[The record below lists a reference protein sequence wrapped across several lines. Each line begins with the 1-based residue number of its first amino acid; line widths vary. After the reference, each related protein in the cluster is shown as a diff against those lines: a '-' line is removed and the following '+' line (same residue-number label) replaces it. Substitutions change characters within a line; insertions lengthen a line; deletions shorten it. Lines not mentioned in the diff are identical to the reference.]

1 MFKTA
6 LFVDKMA
13 LSSLSYVLWALLF
26 VAAQVILSA
35 GNQENT
41 QSHTHT
47 HSLCVFY
54 YCRRIIVN

>member
-1 MFKTA
+1 MFKTT

-13 LSSLSYVLWALLF
+13 LSSLSSVLWALLF

-35 GNQENT
+35 GNQENK
-41 QSHTHT
+41 HTHT

>member
-1 MFKTA
+1 MFKTT

-13 LSSLSYVLWALLF
+13 LSSLSSVLWALLF

-47 HSLCVFY
+47 ACVSF
-54 YCRRIIVN
+54 ITAEE

>member
-47 HSLCVFY
+47 QLVCLLLLQKNN
-54 YCRRIIVN
+54 C